1 MPALEDITASGPPA
15 VSGAVHVGRQAMY
28 DREGALVAYE
38 LLFRRDADALEATE
52 SGVYATSKVIVTAM
66 TEIGIDALVGDARC
80 FVNLTR
86 EFLVGELPLPF
97 DHRRVVLE
105 VLETIIID
113 DQVVAGVAA
122 LVEQGYPI
130 ALDDFVLGTGH
141 ERLLELASYVKI
153 DLLDTPP
160 EMVVAL
166 VNVCRR
172 YPRLRLVAERLE
184 TAEHF
189 RVATELGFDLF
200 QGYYL
205 GRPQVISVP
214 ALSSSRLRRVELLA
228 LLADPTVSEWPVVT
242 LVTADPALSMR
253 LLAAANA
260 HALGLPVKVSS
271 VHDAVSL
278 LGVER
283 LRDWATLM
291 LVSDL
296 EDGDEKRL
304 SSVVTRARM
313 CQNMAE
319 RMHLAGEAAFTVGLL
334 SAVAEMLDQTPAELA
349 PRLSLNAEVTDALVS
364 GAGPLGELLSFVIA
378 YESSDL
384 PAIVADAGSVPGVG
398 SNAASEADATR
409 SYLEAVDWSTWL
421 FEQ

>member
-1 MPALEDITASGPPA
+1 
-15 VSGAVHVGRQAMY
+15 V
-28 DREGALVAYE
+28 
-38 LLFRRDADALEATE
+38 
-52 SGVYATSKVIVTAM
+52 
-66 TEIGIDALVGDARC
+66 
-80 FVNLTR
+80 
-86 EFLVGELPLPF
+86 
-97 DHRRVVLE
+97 
-105 VLETIIID
+105 
-113 DQVVAGVAA
+113 VAA

-141 ERLLELASYVKI
+141 ERLLGLASYVKI

-160 EMVVAL
+160 DTVVAM
-166 VNVCRR
+166 VDVCRR
-172 YPRLRLVAERLE
+172 YPGLRLVAERLE

-189 RVATELGFDLF
+189 RIATDLGFDLF
-200 QGYYL
+200 QGYFL

-228 LLADPTVSEWPVVT
+228 LLAGPMVSEWPVVT

-296 EDGDEKRL
+296 EDGDEERL

-319 RMHLAGEAAFTVGLL
+319 RMHLAGEAAFTVGLV
-334 SAVAEMLDQTPAELA
+334 SAVAEMLAQKPAELA
-349 PRLSLNAEVTDALVS
+349 PRLSLNAEVTEALVG
-364 GAGPLGELLSFVIA
+364 GAGPLGELLSFVIS

-384 PAIVADAGSVPGVG
+384 PAIVAEAESVPGTG
-398 SNAASEADATR
+398 PAAASDATR
-409 SYLEAVDWSTWL
+409 SYLEAVDWSAWL
-421 FEQ
+421 FDQ